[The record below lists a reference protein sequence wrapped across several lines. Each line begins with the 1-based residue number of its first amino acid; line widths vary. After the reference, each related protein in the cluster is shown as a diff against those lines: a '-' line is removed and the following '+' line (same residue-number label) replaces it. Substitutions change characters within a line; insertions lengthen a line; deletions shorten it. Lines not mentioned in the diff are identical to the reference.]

1 LLRIGRGGGGLVAA
15 AHHAAEPELFHEPPH
30 PVAPDLDPFALALPP
45 DLLNAIDAVVVVFV
59 YPGDVALEHLVVER
73 AL

>member
-1 LLRIGRGGGGLVAA
+1 V
-15 AHHAAEPELFHEPPH
+15 HHTGETEFALEPPH
-30 PVAPDLDPFALALPP
+30 PVPANVDPFALALPP
-45 DLLNAIDAVVVVFV
+45 DLLDAIDAVVVVVV